1 MNQSPQQQQQQQHS
15 CHHDQCAA
23 YTLRV
28 FGQLLRIFIPNTNNP
43 NTKHFQISKI
53 QITRTAFGGGQNSAI
68 KQYFRWLANWV
79 LLKDHW
85 CMSKGTKDNADDNQ
99 PD

>member
-1 MNQSPQQQQQQQHS
+1 M
-15 CHHDQCAA
+15 HDAHA
-23 YTLRV
+23 GDTDTLKG
-28 FGQLLRIFIPNTNNP
+28 FEQLCVSLFQIQIIPNTNNR
-43 NTKHFQISKI
+43 NTKQFQISKI
-53 QITRTAFGGGQNSAI
+53 QITRYFRNIPAFRGEQNRAI